1 MASVKHDRVENG
13 QTPTWINYIGG
24 EWVDSHG
31 GRSID
36 VLNPASGELYAR
48 MHAAT
53 ADEVDRAVS
62 AARAAVKTRAL
73 YEMPPHARMSL
84 LFRIAIELRAM
95 SEEIV
100 PVLVGENG
108 KSVSFARDEIECA
121 AQYFEYYGG
130 IADKVFGKSIPLG
143 GGYVDYTQ
151 FVPYGVSAQ
160 IVPWNFP
167 LEIAAR
173 SVAPALACGN
183 AVITKSPELSPLS
196 MCFLA
201 KACERAQVPRGYF
214 NLIAGHGSDV
224 GEALVA
230 HAGIDQIVFTGS
242 IETGR
247 RLLHHAAEKIIPMV
261 AELGGKS
268 AGIVYPDAD
277 LAAVVKSAAIGIFAH
292 GGQVCSAGSRLLVH
306 ESVHDELV
314 EGIAAWIKTRTM
326 GPGLEDH
333 FFTPLISEAQRDKA
347 EGFVTRAVE
356 EGATVATGGSRPAGR
371 RGFYMQPTILT
382 GVTPAMEVNQRE
394 VFGPVLSVLKFSEP
408 EEALEIAN
416 GTEYGLA
423 AGVYTKDL
431 SRAHWTA
438 DRLEAG
444 TVFVNQWFAGGNETP
459 FGGFKKS
466 GYGREKG
473 VEAMANYQQTRN
485 VAIRL

>member
-1 MASVKHDRVENG
+1 MASVTEDRVQRALP
-13 QTPTWINYIGG
+13 QTWMNYIGG
-24 EWVDSHG
+24 EWLSSQA
-31 GRSID
+31 GRSIE
-36 VLNPASGELYAR
+36 VLNPANGAFFAR
-48 MHAAT
+48 MQAASA
-53 ADEVDRAVS
+53 ADVDRAVS
-62 AARAAVKTRAL
+62 VARAAVKTRAL

-84 LFRIAIELRAM
+84 LFRIATELRAL

-108 KSVSFARDEIECA
+108 KSVSFARDEVECA

-130 IADKVFGKSIPLG
+130 IADKLFGKSIPLG
-143 GGYVDYTQ
+143 AGYVDYTQ
-151 FVPYGVSAQ
+151 YVPYGVSAQ

-173 SVAPALACGN
+173 SIAPALACGN
-183 AVITKSPELSPLS
+183 AVVAKSPELSPLS
-196 MCFLA
+196 MCYLA
-201 KACERAQVPRGYF
+201 KACERAELPRGYF
-214 NLIAGHGSDV
+214 NLLAGHGSDV
-224 GEALVA
+224 GEALVS
-230 HAGIDQIVFTGS
+230 HPGINQIVFTGS

-247 RLLHHAAEKIIPMV
+247 RLLHHAAENIIPMV

-277 LAAVVKSAAIGIFAH
+277 LAAVVNSAAIGIFAH
-292 GGQVCSAGSRLLVH
+292 GGQVCSAGSRLIVH
-306 ESVHDELV
+306 HSIHDELV
-314 EGIAAWIKTRTM
+314 QGIAAWIKTKTM
-326 GPGLEDH
+326 GPGVEDH
-333 FFTPLISEAQRDKA
+333 FFTPLISAAQRDKA
-347 EGFVTRAVE
+347 EGFVARAQQ
-356 EGATVATGGSRPAGR
+356 EGAIAAIGGSRPDAR
-371 RGFYMQPTILT
+371 LGFYMQPTVLT
-382 GVTPAMEVNQRE
+382 GVTPDMEVNQRE

-431 SRAHWTA
+431 ARARWTA
-438 DRLEAG
+438 DRLDAG